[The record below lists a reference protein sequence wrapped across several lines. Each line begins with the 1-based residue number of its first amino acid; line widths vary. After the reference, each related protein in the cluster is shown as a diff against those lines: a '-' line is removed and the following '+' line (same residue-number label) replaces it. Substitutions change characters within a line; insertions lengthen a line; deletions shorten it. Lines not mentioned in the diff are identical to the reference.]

1 MDGDGV
7 GLTPHPFAIAR
18 AIAAVACWGC

>member
-18 AIAAVACWGC
+18 AIAAVAC